1 MVCSRGEVIRVA
13 TVSFVD
19 QTATGRELSRFEV
32 VDLPDTV
39 SVRDLIRLRVRDE
52 VARYNAAPAAYF
64 TGLVRPLDA
73 ETDFNGY
80 RMRQV
85 RALDWTAQAD
95 AAEEAFARN
104 GFFMLLGDR
113 QLENLDEK
121 VDLLSANDVAFVK
134 LVQLVG
140 G

>member
-1 MVCSRGEVIRVA
+1 VILVA
-13 TVSFVD
+13 TVAFVD
-19 QTATGRELSRFEV
+19 QTATGRELARFEV

-39 SVRDLIRLRVRDE
+39 SVRELIRLRVRDE

-73 ETDFNGY
+73 EADVNGY

-85 RALDWTAQAD
+85 HLLDWVAQAD
-95 AAEEAFARN
+95 TAVAAFARN
-104 GFFMLLGDR
+104 GFFVLMGDR
-113 QLENLDEK
+113 QLEDLDEE
-121 VDLLSANDVAFVK
+121 VDLSSANDVAFVK